1 MYYICIENE
10 LVVSILNYQPS
21 VPATVSIVEI
31 SDEEYRLIETQT
43 HYFNVSTMEITP
55 IPESETEKKQQE
67 KDNVEPREFLNST
80 DWMVLRHLRQRTLGV
95 STSLTEQQFLDLE
108 QRRDQAATKI
118 K

>member
-10 LVVSILNYQPS
+10 LVISILNYQPS
-21 VPATVSIVEI
+21 VPETVSVVEI

-43 HYFNVSTMEITP
+43 YYFNVSEMKILPISEQEI
-55 IPESETEKKQQE
+55 EKKQQE